1 MLAGPPPSCGRLP
14 APGPRHST
22 AVHAPCRPRLQEM
35 LARCYPSHGQRCSHT
50 SAAPRAPHRASR
62 GGSTA
67 RAAWPRGARHPSVP
81 ALPRPPRACHWS
93 RMPPTIQAHGGPA
106 PCLPIS
112 EMLSED
118 DSPPGRRRVRRSR
131 PGGGGDARRTARARR
146 GGRATVVTVAE
157 ILKNNGLAVE
167 KKIMTSTVDVKDD
180 SRSRPMQKAKI
191 EILLGKTEKFDELM
205 AAAAEE
211 REAAAAAEGE
221 EQG

>member
-1 MLAGPPPSCGRLP
+1 MSCFGPVYARRTPALVRPTAGSRAPSL
-14 APGPRHST
+14 ST

-35 LARCYPSHGQRCSHT
+35 LARCYPSHGQRWSHT

-118 DSPPGRRRVRRSR
+118 DSPPGRRRVRHSR

-146 GGRATVVTVAE
+146 GGRATWLILPVVICLSKRLSHARLCINVFYT
-157 ILKNNGLAVE
+157 
-167 KKIMTSTVDVKDD
+167 
-180 SRSRPMQKAKI
+180 
-191 EILLGKTEKFDELM
+191 
-205 AAAAEE
+205 
-211 REAAAAAEGE
+211 
-221 EQG
+221 